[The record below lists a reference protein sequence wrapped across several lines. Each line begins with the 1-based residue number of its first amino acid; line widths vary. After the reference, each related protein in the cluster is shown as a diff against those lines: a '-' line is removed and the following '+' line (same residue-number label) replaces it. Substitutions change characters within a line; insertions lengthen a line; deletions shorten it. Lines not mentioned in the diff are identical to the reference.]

1 MNTPRKNATEF
12 DEFVLRQQSAEVE
25 ASSVDWGQ
33 EREQWLHHL
42 NDLYT
47 SVEAFLKP
55 YIDGGTIAVSYKDV
69 LLNEENIG
77 EYTARQMMLQIGK
90 QHVVFTPIGTL
101 LIGTKGRVDV
111 EGAAGRARLILTD
124 RHAQRPQIKV
134 TVRRDGDPTHPET
147 GPALNIDWRWKIA
160 TMPPQ
165 VSYIDLTQD
174 SLFELVMEVANG

>member
-1 MNTPRKNATEF
+1 MNTPRKNAAEF
-12 DEFVLRQQSAEVE
+12 DEFVLRQQSTEIE
-25 ASSVDWGQ
+25 AASVDWCQ
-33 EREQWLHHL
+33 ERDQWLDYL
-42 NDLYT
+42 NVLYT
-47 SVEAFLKP
+47 AVEAFLKP
-55 YIDGGTIAVSYKDV
+55 YIDGGTIAISYKDV

-77 EYTARQMMLQIGK
+77 EYTARQMVLQIGK

-111 EGAAGRARLILTD
+111 EGAAGKARLILAD
-124 RHAQRPQIKV
+124 RDAQRPQIKV
-134 TVRRDGDPTHPET
+134 TVKRDGDNPRPVTEPPTD
-147 GPALNIDWRWKIA
+147 IDWTWKIA